1 VESVEVLY
9 MCFKKMKTDVQTGD
23 NVKGDLRN
31 SSVIG
36 KSTKYMRHKTKKI
49 LAQIVIG
56 LFAS

>member
-1 VESVEVLY
+1 
-9 MCFKKMKTDVQTGD
+9 MKTEVQTGHS
-23 NVKGDLRN
+23 VESDLRN

-36 KSTKYMRHKTKKI
+36 KSTKYMHHVTKKT